1 MTSSGLVD
9 GLVKTVAVGLI
20 RDSSYLLPAFAAAVI
35 ESSRGKKEQI
45 KMGGRRR
52 SRSESMIKIEQQKKQ
67 SKLWFEE
74 ANNQVKSDNL
84 EKALTSYSK
93 VSST

>member
-1 MTSSGLVD
+1 
-9 GLVKTVAVGLI
+9 
-20 RDSSYLLPAFAAAVI
+20 
-35 ESSRGKKEQI
+35 
-45 KMGGRRR
+45 MGGRRR